1 MAESLAES
9 SVELLPDL
17 QELEELFQLDL
28 TDDDFDFNID
38 VGETSV
44 RFNEN
49 NFISTNVNIAS
60 LKVVLDRLSVR

>member
-38 VGETSV
+38 VGETTV